1 MRESMRTTSRRGGLP
16 TLLRVIGGSALVLA
30 LVCATGV
37 GIQLIAARRN
47 QRRFPPPGR
56 MVDGGGFSMHLDV
69 RGEHRGAA
77 TVVLEA
83 GLGSFS
89 PNWHWVQR
97 ELAQHLQVV
106 AYDRAGLGWSEAS
119 RAPRDAGTMA
129 DELFS
134 ALREAGID
142 GPYVL
147 AGHSFGGL
155 VVRAFADLHRH
166 ETAGLVLVDA
176 SHPDQW
182 ARWPVPRADLIQL
195 ASLRIMAVA
204 ARVGLLRIGNPFNAV
219 SDGLPDRQVAELNA
233 HFALPRTSSTEAAQ
247 MRAWERVTRPFL
259 HDAAPLGDL
268 PLAVMGVGV
277 QPMGAATLDALQEEL
292 PWLST
297 NSARRVVAGA
307 THESLIAHREH
318 AARVADAI
326 RAVVDAADGGR
337 VDSAWAARERARQAA
352 DEGTPSSR

>member
-1 MRESMRTTSRRGGLP
+1 MRESIGTKWRKGGIRTP
-16 TLLRVIGGSALVLA
+16 LRVIGGSALGLA
-30 LVCATGV
+30 LVCAAGF
-37 GIQLIAARRN
+37 GLQLMAARRDE
-47 QRRFPPPGR
+47 RRFPPPGR
-56 MVDGGGFSMHLDV
+56 MVDGGGFRMHLEV
-69 RGEHRGAA
+69 TGERRGGA

-89 PNWHWVQR
+89 PNWHWVQH
-97 ELAQHLQVV
+97 ELAGHLQVV

-119 RAPRDAGTMA
+119 RAPRDAATMA
-129 DELFS
+129 EELFF
-134 ALREAGID
+134 ALRAAGID

-147 AGHSFGGL
+147 AGHSYGGL
-155 VVRAFADLHRH
+155 VVRAFADLHRA

-182 ARWPVPRADLIQL
+182 ARWPVPHADLIQL
-195 ASLRIMAVA
+195 TSLRTMAVA
-204 ARVGLLRIGNPFNAV
+204 ARVGLFRMLDLFGAV

-277 QPMGAATLDALQEEL
+277 QPMGALTLDALQEEL
-292 PWLST
+292 PLLST

-318 AARVADAI
+318 AMRVADAI
-326 RAVVDAADGGR
+326 RAVVDVADGGR
-337 VDSAWAARERARQAA
+337 VDSAWAARERTREASNERSH
-352 DEGTPSSR
+352 SSR